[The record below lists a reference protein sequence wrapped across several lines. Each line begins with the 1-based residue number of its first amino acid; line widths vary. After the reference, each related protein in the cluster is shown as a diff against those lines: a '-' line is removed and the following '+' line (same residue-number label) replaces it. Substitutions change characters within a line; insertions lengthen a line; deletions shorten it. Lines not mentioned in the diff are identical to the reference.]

1 MTIARFRSAAW
12 ASSLTLALAG
22 AAPLWAQEIADTI
35 YRTARALFDQSAH
48 QAPFRLI
55 GTGLSDLCSASEANF
70 SGDLLDPQA
79 ARRAQAERA
88 ADTLRGRFGA
98 SAIVKGRALR

>member
-35 YRTARALFDQSAH
+35 YMGGPILTIDDARGTAEAVAVRDGRILAVGELAGMTAL
-48 QAPFRLI
+48 
-55 GTGLSDLCSASEANF
+55 
-70 SGDLLDPQA
+70 
-79 ARRAQAERA
+79 
-88 ADTLRGRFGA
+88 
-98 SAIVKGRALR
+98 